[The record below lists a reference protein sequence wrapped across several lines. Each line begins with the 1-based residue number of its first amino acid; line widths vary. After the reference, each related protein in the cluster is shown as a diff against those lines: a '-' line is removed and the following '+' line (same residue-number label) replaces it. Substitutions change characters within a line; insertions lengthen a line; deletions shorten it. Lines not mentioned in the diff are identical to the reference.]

1 MKSLLTKVLLLSVIC
16 VAAQKNSLHLA
27 SDVWPPFS
35 DRNGEKAFALEVV
48 KEALRRGNISANT
61 SIVSFEEVLD
71 GLNSASYDGSA
82 TLWKTEDRESYL
94 LYSAPYLEN
103 RLVLVGRVGSDV
115 SFDSLDELQNK
126 RVSVVSDY
134 AYGSSIYT
142 IPGVVILPGNSDQQ
156 NLEFLLEGKTDYML
170 VDELL
175 IKYLLEYQH
184 QEVKK
189 YLSVGTKAIMVQ
201 PLYMAIL
208 KKTPNAAGIIS
219 GFNDQISEMMAD
231 GTYNEIL
238 ELNWIQYDVDGD
250 GVLELVM
257 NGDNVGK
264 EAPVNYYA
272 LMSTSGLS
280 NNTNRYYING
290 TMYDGWNSVPDQF
303 KNNII
308 NGAKLQ
314 PSESTGLKLKF

>member
-1 MKSLLTKVLLLSVIC
+1 MKRLFTIALLLTSVS
-16 VAAQKNSLHLA
+16 VVAQKGSLRLA
-27 SDVWPPFS
+27 ADIWPPFS
-35 DRNGEKAFALEVV
+35 DRDGEKAFALELVQ
-48 KEALRRGNISANT
+48 EALDRGNISAKT
-61 SIVSFEEVLD
+61 SIVSFEGVLD
-71 GLNSASYDGSA
+71 GLNSGSYDGSP

-103 RLVLVGRVGSDV
+103 RLILVGRVGSDV
-115 SFDSLDELQNK
+115 SFNSLDELHNK

-142 IPGVVILPGNSDQQ
+142 IPGVAILPGKSDQQ
-156 NLEFLLEGKTDYML
+156 NLELLLEGKTDYML

-175 IKYLLEYQH
+175 IKYLLEYHH

-189 YLSVGTKAIMVQ
+189 YLSVGTKAIIVQ

-208 KKTPNAAGIIS
+208 KKTPNAEAIIS
-219 GFNDQISEMMAD
+219 DFNEQIGEMMAD

-257 NGDNVGK
+257 NGDSAGK

-280 NNTNRYYING
+280 KNTDRYYING
-290 TMYDGWNSVPDQF
+290 TIYNGWNTVPDKL
-303 KNNII
+303 KNNLI
-308 NGAKLQ
+308 NTARLQ
-314 PSESTGLKLKF
+314 PAESSGLKLKF